1 MDITPP
7 QPGQVLCYAYLWA
20 DEAERGQEEGLKNRP
35 VAVIVALQPQGE
47 DRPRVV
53 ALPITHSE
61 PSDPADG
68 VLLPAATKARLG
80 LDGER
85 SWVILT
91 ECNVFSWPGPDL
103 RPVPHSNPAATLYGV
118 LPAALFYEIRDR
130 FLALYEARA
139 IRPIKR
145 TE

>member
-20 DEAERGQEEGLKNRP
+20 DEAERGQEEGLKDRP
-35 VAVIVALQPQGE
+35 VALILALQPQGQ

-53 ALPITHSE
+53 ALPITHAA
-61 PSDPADG
+61 PSDPANA

-80 LDGER
+80 LDEEQ

-103 RPVPHSNPAATLYGV
+103 RSVPRSNPPTNLYGE
-118 LPAALFYEIRDR
+118 LPAALFYQIRER
-130 FLALYEARA
+130 FLALYNASS
-139 IRPIKR
+139 IRPITR